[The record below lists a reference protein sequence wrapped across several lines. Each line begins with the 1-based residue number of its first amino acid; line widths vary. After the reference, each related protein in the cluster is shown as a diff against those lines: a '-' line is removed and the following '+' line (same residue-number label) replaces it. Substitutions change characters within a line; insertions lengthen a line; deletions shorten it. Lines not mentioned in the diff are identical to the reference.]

1 MGLRKNLVFGALL
14 VSLLVVG
21 VANAQ
26 HDQSGLRHQLI
37 DVPAPSFGPRKVE
50 TVDSTQP
57 FAGAGVFDYDTRA
70 FAPLEF
76 TNNKELEPNKG
87 FYFTLDRIYAS
98 VTRAGGNI
106 GVDTDAIQTGSEYIW
121 GTRYDLGWFS
131 DNDDGWGITFQDQEG
146 AYFTNG
152 RDVLVSNPML
162 VNVTLNTVEVNRIFR
177 QTLSH
182 GGYLEP
188 YIGLRY
194 TNITD
199 RTLEDTNQVFVAAGP
214 PTQVGNRFRQEVTNN
229 AFGLQAGG
237 RYNVRRGRWRT
248 TTDAALATS
257 YNQQRYFATDIAT
270 GAGVQAI
277 TETFQNDQSF
287 VPIIDGQFELAYN
300 ISRDISLRIGAQAVY
315 SWNGI
320 ARANTLTTNINPNSA
335 FGISTNPTG
344 LFDDNH
350 LSAGFLFGV
359 EWRR

>member
-1 MGLRKNLVFGALL
+1 MGLRKKSVLGALL
-14 VSLLVVG
+14 VSLLVVSA
-21 VANAQ
+21 ANAQ

-37 DVPAPSFGPRKVE
+37 DVPAPTFGPRRIE
-50 TVDSTQP
+50 TADATRP
-57 FAGAGVFDYDTRA
+57 LAAPGVFDYDTRA

-76 TNNKELEPNKG
+76 TNNRELEPNKG
-87 FYFTLDRIYAS
+87 FYFTLDRLYTS

-131 DNDDGWGITFQDQEG
+131 DNDDGWGITFQDQGG

-152 RDVLVSNPML
+152 RDILVSNPML
-162 VNVTLNTVEVNRIFR
+162 VNVTLNTVEINRIFR
-177 QTLSH
+177 QALSH

-199 RTLEDTNQVFVAAGP
+199 KTLEDTNQLLGGVL
-214 PTQVGNRFRQEVTNN
+214 VGNRFRQEVTNN

-248 TTDAALATS
+248 TTDVALATS
-257 YNQQRYFATDIAT
+257 YNQQRYFATDIANAP
-270 GAGVQAI
+270 GAQAI

-335 FGISTNPTG
+335 FSISTDPTG
-344 LFDDNH
+344 LFSDNH
-350 LSAGFLFGV
+350 LAAGFLFGV